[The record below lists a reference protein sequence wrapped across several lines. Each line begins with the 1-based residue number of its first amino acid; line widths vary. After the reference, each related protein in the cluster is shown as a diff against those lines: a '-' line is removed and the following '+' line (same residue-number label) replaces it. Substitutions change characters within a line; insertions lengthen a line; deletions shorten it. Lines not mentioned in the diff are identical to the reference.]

1 MAPGTR
7 HSIATTGI
15 ASPDPVNMSGTIAT
29 TGRHATQ
36 DAATVASVSKNSC
49 SSIAVFGYPAC
60 NALAISILRMQT
72 DANPNAI
79 AMTNINSGAYRVMRA
94 SKSAGPGIC
103 DPSMVL
109 IRLIFACGVSLLPL
123 VPAEAEL
130 AAAPTPDSASARME
144 TRSRLSIPSGTG
156 HARTRQVS

>member
-1 MAPGTR
+1 
-7 HSIATTGI
+7 
-15 ASPDPVNMSGTIAT
+15 MSGTIAT

-36 DAATVASVSKNSC
+36 DAATVANVSKDNC
-49 SSIAVFGYPAC
+49 SSIAVFGQPAC

-79 AMTNINSGAYRVMRA
+79 AVTNINSGAYRVIRA

-103 DPSMVL
+103 DPSVVL
-109 IRLIFACGVSLLPL
+109 IRLIFACGVSLFPL
-123 VPAEAEL
+123 APAEVAL
-130 AAAPTPDSASARME
+130 AAAPVPDSASARME
-144 TRSRLSIPSGTG
+144 TRSRLSISSGTG